1 MEGDGLAFR
10 TGPIRIRE
18 RQQAVPMILPSL
30 LLLAA
35 KMGTAALIVVS
46 TSILAE
52 RSRPFLAAMLATL
65 PISAGPAL
73 AFLAAEH
80 PPAFMEK
87 ALLGALVTN
96 IATGVYCLIYAHA
109 AQRLSTLP
117 SLLLSLAGWAAVALA
132 LQRVP
137 WTFATALV
145 ASLIVYPVLIRLVRR
160 FLSNDRIAAP
170 PRPWFAIPLR
180 ALAVGSLVAA
190 VTGLSWTLGPSL
202 SGLLTVFPIVLSSLV
217 AILQPRIG
225 GGQTV
230 AVIASGLPGLMG
242 FALALALA
250 GWLVAPLGSFP
261 ALAIGLAACL
271 AWNGAL
277 VLRAR

>member
-1 MEGDGLAFR
+1 
-10 TGPIRIRE
+10 
-18 RQQAVPMILPSL
+18 MILPPI

-35 KMGTAALIVVS
+35 KMATAALIVVS

-80 PPAFMEK
+80 SPEFMER

-96 IATGVYCLIYAHA
+96 IATGLYCLVYAHV
-109 AQRLSTLP
+109 AQRFSTLP
-117 SLLLSLAGWAAVALA
+117 SLALSLGGWAATALA
-132 LQRVP
+132 LQQLP
-137 WTFATALV
+137 WSFPLALA
-145 ASLIVYPVLIRLVRR
+145 ASLIVYPLMIRLVRP
-160 FLSNDRIAAP
+160 FLSNDRIVAP

-180 ALAVGSLVAA
+180 ALAVGTLVAA
-190 VTGLSWTLGPSL
+190 VTGLSWRLGPAL
-202 SGLLTVFPIVLSSLV
+202 SGLLTVFPIVLSSLI

-225 GGQTV
+225 GGPTV
-230 AVIASGLPGLMG
+230 ALIASGLPGLMG

-271 AWNGAL
+271 AWNGGL
-277 VLRAR
+277 VLLRR